1 MSNSLLR
8 PSSNVRFADVAHQTL
23 LFDSAID
30 CERAILELL
39 DTPWVQRL
47 RRVSQTGNTRLVYMF
62 AEHSRFGHSLGVAF
76 LATSLMRN
84 LKRHSPEKVAT
95 HETAVAAAALLH
107 DVGHVAPGSHLGE
120 RIWSKKKANKHE
132 YISTRVTL
140 EDDDIRRILDNFDP
154 GLAMQVVN
162 ILGESPEVPP
172 WTKSIIS
179 GGGWNAD
186 RGNWAI
192 VDSAMCAV
200 SYGRYNVAAL
210 IDSFRISDDDE
221 LVLLENR
228 TDALVHFFVA
238 RDSMYRQ
245 VYQHR
250 VLQSTDAHT
259 ACIIKRLRA
268 LIEEEGLES
277 AKERYN
283 IFCDQTMSAVVSAGN
298 YSADLSLDQLFT
310 MTESWWQYHIDS
322 WCCAED
328 PILKD
333 LSLRLRDR
341 RLLKTIRL
349 DDEADP
355 EQFLATARDIASN
368 MGYDPEYYVILIR
381 EKGKHRA
388 KSEDVPLVLLD
399 NGTVVPATEIEP
411 MIHDIMK
418 RAASRSSWLA
428 VPAEVKQKIGR
439 LR

>member
-1 MSNSLLR
+1 
-8 PSSNVRFADVAHQTL
+8 
-23 LFDSAID
+23 
-30 CERAILELL
+30 
-39 DTPWVQRL
+39 
-47 RRVSQTGNTRLVYMF
+47 MF

-84 LKRHSPEKVAT
+84 LKRHSPKKVAAF
-95 HETAVAAAALLH
+95 ETAVAAAALLH

-120 RIWSKKKANKHE
+120 RIWSTSNKDKHE
-132 YISTRVTL
+132 HISTRVAL
-140 EDDDIRRILDNFDP
+140 EDQEIRGRLDNFSDS
-154 GLAMQVVN
+154 LAAQVVD
-162 ILGESPEVPP
+162 ILKERPDVPA
-172 WTKSIIS
+172 WTKSVIS

-259 ACIIKRLRA
+259 ECIVKRIRA
-268 LIEEEGLES
+268 LIEEEGELES
-277 AKERYN
+277 AKGKHG
-283 IFCDQTMSAVVSAGN
+283 IFCDQTMAAAICAVD
-298 YSADLSLDQLFT
+298 YSSELSLEELFS
-310 MTESWWQYHIDS
+310 MTESWWQYHIDA
-322 WCCAED
+322 WCSATD

-333 LSLRLRDR
+333 LAIRLRDR

-349 DDEADP
+349 DDEKDP
-355 EQFLATARDIASN
+355 EDFLNSAREIASDL
-368 MGYDPEYYVILIR
+368 GYDPDYYVILIQ
-381 EKGKHRA
+381 EKGKHGA
-388 KSEDVPLVLLD
+388 KVEDVPLVLLD
-399 NGTVVPATEIEP
+399 NGQVVPATEIEP
-411 MIHDIMK
+411 MINDIMK
-418 RAASRSSWLA
+418 RASSRSSWLA
-428 VPAEVKQKIGR
+428 VPEDVKQKLGR
-439 LR
+439 VR